1 MKEKELLSAVKNF
14 GEEEGDSVA
23 LSVSADI
30 DMDDLKHIVYLLQ
43 KMIDAKEEY
52 GTENLHE
59 TLKKMAVEKK
69 EFEHGSED
77 SEEVDPIKAALSLM
91 MSLRYAL
98 EVVADNLGCDKEDLY
113 KLLSIPENEVEKELE
128 KIYSRRTI
136 FQA

>member
-59 TLKKMAVEKK
+59 TLKKMATEKK
-69 EFEHGSED
+69 AFDHGSED
-77 SEEVDPIKAALSLM
+77 SEEENPISTALSLVM
-91 MSLRYAL
+91 TVRYTL
-98 EVVADNLGCDKEDLY
+98 EIIADKFGCDKEDLY
-113 KLLSIPENEVEKELE
+113 KLLSIPEDEVEKEIE
-128 KIYSRRTI
+128 KIYSRRTF